1 MPERYGNEVKMLE
14 IIRIERKRIL
24 SIRAFLF
31 FLAIVALFSIYSVYS
46 ILRSYEVPGAAGI
59 AVTWNENLSHA
70 KAGQQETQ
78 IDREFLNLMRQH
90 EGEFT
95 YVDERN
101 LVELVAANYD
111 GKSVRDLSDE
121 DIGNFYLKRL
131 SNIRAMLEESQVI
144 RYTQEEIEQFMQ
156 SAGQVSEIEFAYA
169 EGWKVLND
177 GMNAFVPV
185 LLILISVLLLSLFG
199 IDPKSNMTELY
210 RSTKLGK
217 VPLDHAR
224 VLAAYIIGVFL
235 YLTGI
240 ALHFVIKMVPFGL
253 KGGNQC
259 IQSNVKTFFSLYN
272 ITNLQQF
279 LLNVI
284 VGLAAL
290 LFVISFLLFVTVIM
304 EKIMT
309 SAVVFVFFWILLL
322 LFEQMYLWPVNHY
335 FANFMPL
342 RMTSFSHYYVGNE
355 IYRMFGSSLS
365 CMSWSVLVSVL
376 LSGILLAATIGWEK
390 VKRKRGLY

>member
-1 MPERYGNEVKMLE
+1 MLE

-24 SIRAFLF
+24 SIRVFLV
-31 FLAIVALFSIYSVYS
+31 FLAIIALFSTYSVYS
-46 ILRSYEVPGAAGI
+46 ILKSYEVPGSAGI
-59 AVTWNENLSHA
+59 AVTWHENLSHA
-70 KAGQQETQ
+70 KADQQKTQ

-90 EGEFT
+90 EEECT

-101 LVELVAANYD
+101 LAELVAVNYD
-111 GKSVRDLSDE
+111 GKSLRDLSDE
-121 DIGNFYLKRL
+121 DIDNFYLSRL
-131 SNIRAMLEESQVI
+131 SNIRAMLEESQMI
-144 RYTQEEIEQFMQ
+144 RYTQKEIEQFMQ
-156 SAGQVSEIEFAYA
+156 SAGQVSEIQFGYA

-177 GMNAFVPV
+177 GMNVFVPV
-185 LLILISVLLLSLFG
+185 LLILISVLLLPLFG
-199 IDPKSNMTELY
+199 IDSKSNMTELY
-210 RSTKLGK
+210 RSTKYGK

-235 YLTGI
+235 YLAGI

-290 LFVISFLLFVTVIM
+290 LFTVSFLIFVTVIM
-304 EKIMT
+304 EKVMT
-309 SAVVFVFFWILLL
+309 SAVIFVFFWILLL
-322 LFEQMYLWPVNHY
+322 LFEQMSLWPINHY

-355 IYRMFGSSLS
+355 IYRVFGSSLS
-365 CMSWSVLVSVL
+365 CMRWSILVSAL
-376 LSGILLAATIGWEK
+376 LSGILLAAVIGWEK

>member
-1 MPERYGNEVKMLE
+1 MLE

-24 SIRAFLF
+24 GIKVFLV
-31 FLAIVALFSIYSVYS
+31 FLAIVVLFSAYSVYS
-46 ILRSYEVPGAAGI
+46 MLRSYEVPGSAGI
-59 AVTWNENLSHA
+59 AVTWHENLSHA
-70 KAGQQETQ
+70 KADRQKTQ
-78 IDREFLNLMRQH
+78 IDRELLNLMRQQ
-90 EGEFT
+90 EDGFT

-101 LVELVAANYD
+101 LEELVAANYG
-111 GKSVRDLSDE
+111 GKSIGDLSDE
-121 DIGNFYLKRL
+121 DISSFYLRRL

-144 RYTQEEIEQFMQ
+144 RYTQKEIEQFMQ
-156 SAGQVSEIEFAYA
+156 HAGQVSEIPFGYA

-177 GMNAFVPV
+177 GMNVFVPV
-185 LLILISVLLLSLFG
+185 LLILISVLLLPLFG

-210 RSTKLGK
+210 RSTKYGK

-224 VLAAYIIGVFL
+224 VLAAYIIGAFL
-235 YLTGI
+235 YLSGI
-240 ALHFVIKMVPFGL
+240 VLHFVIKMAPFGL
-253 KGGNQC
+253 IGWNQC

-279 LLNVI
+279 LLNVMI
-284 VGLAAL
+284 GLAAL
-290 LFVISFLLFVTVIM
+290 LFVVSFLLFVTVIM
-304 EKIMT
+304 EKIMA
-309 SAVVFVFFWILLL
+309 SAVIFVFFWILLL

-355 IYRMFGSSLS
+355 IYRVFGSSLS
-365 CMSWSVLVSVL
+365 CMKWCVLVAVL

-390 VKRKRGLY
+390 VKRKKGLY

>member
-1 MPERYGNEVKMLE
+1 MLE

-24 SIRAFLF
+24 SIRVFLV

-46 ILRSYEVPGAAGI
+46 ILRSYEVPGSAGI
-59 AVTWNENLSHA
+59 AVTWRENLSHA
-70 KAGQQETQ
+70 KTDQQNAQ
-78 IDREFLNLMRQH
+78 IDRELLSMMRQH

-101 LVELVAANYD
+101 LEELVAVNYA
-111 GKSVRDLSDE
+111 GRSIRDLSDE
-121 DIGNFYLKRL
+121 DISNFYLRRL
-131 SNIRAMLEESQVI
+131 SNIRAMLEESQAI
-144 RYTQEEIEQFMQ
+144 CYTQEEIERFMQ
-156 SAGQVSEIEFAYA
+156 NAGQISEIQFGYA

-177 GMNAFVPV
+177 GMNVFVPV
-185 LLILISVLLLSLFG
+185 LLILISVLLLPLFG
-199 IDPKSNMTELY
+199 IDPKINMTELY
-210 RSTKLGK
+210 RSTKYGK
-217 VPLDHAR
+217 APLDHAR

-235 YLTGI
+235 YLSGI
-240 ALHFVIKMVPFGL
+240 VLHFAIKMVPFGL
-253 KGGNQC
+253 KGWNQC

-279 LLNVI
+279 LLNVMI
-284 VGLAAL
+284 GLVAL
-290 LFVISFLLFVTVIM
+290 LFVVSFLLLVSVIM

-309 SAVVFVFFWILLL
+309 SAVIFVFFWILLL

-355 IYRMFGSSLS
+355 IYRVFGSSLS
-365 CMSWSVLVSVL
+365 CMTWSMMLSGLLAGIMLVS
-376 LSGILLAATIGWEK
+376 AIGWEK
-390 VKRKRGLY
+390 LRRNRGLY

>member
-24 SIRAFLF
+24 SIRAFLV

-70 KAGQQETQ
+70 KEAQQETQ

-101 LVELVAANYD
+101 LVELVAVNYD

-177 GMNAFVPV
+177 GMNDFVPV
-185 LLILISVLLLSLFG
+185 LLILISVLLLPLFG
-199 IDPKSNMTELY
+199 IDSKSNMTELY

-224 VLAAYIIGVFL
+224 ILAAYIIGFFL

-284 VGLAAL
+284 VGLVAL
-290 LFVISFLLFVTVIM
+290 LFVISFLLLVTVIM

-322 LFEQMYLWPVNHY
+322 LFEQMYLWPINHY

-342 RMTSFSHYYVGNE
+342 RMTSLSHYYVGNE
-355 IYRMFGSSLS
+355 IYRVFGSSLS

>member
-1 MPERYGNEVKMLE
+1 MLE

-24 SIRAFLF
+24 GIKVFLV
-31 FLAIVALFSIYSVYS
+31 FLAIVVLFSAYSVYS
-46 ILRSYEVPGAAGI
+46 MLRSYEVPGSAGI
-59 AVTWNENLSHA
+59 AVTWHENLSHA
-70 KAGQQETQ
+70 KADRQKTQ
-78 IDREFLNLMRQH
+78 IDRELLNLMRQQ
-90 EGEFT
+90 EDGFT

-101 LVELVAANYD
+101 LEELVAANYG
-111 GKSVRDLSDE
+111 GKSIGDLSDE
-121 DIGNFYLKRL
+121 DISSFYLRRL

-144 RYTQEEIEQFMQ
+144 RYTQKEIEQFMQ
-156 SAGQVSEIEFAYA
+156 HAGQVSEIPFGYA

-177 GMNAFVPV
+177 GMNVFVPV
-185 LLILISVLLLSLFG
+185 LLILISVLLLPLFG

-210 RSTKLGK
+210 RSTKYGK

-224 VLAAYIIGVFL
+224 VLAAYIIGAFL
-235 YLTGI
+235 YLSGI
-240 ALHFVIKMVPFGL
+240 VLHFVIKMAPFGL
-253 KGGNQC
+253 IGWNQC

-279 LLNVI
+279 LLNVMI
-284 VGLAAL
+284 GLAAL
-290 LFVISFLLFVTVIM
+290 LFVVSFLLFVTVIM
-304 EKIMT
+304 EKIMA
-309 SAVVFVFFWILLL
+309 SAVIFVFFWILLL

-355 IYRMFGSSLS
+355 IYRVFGSSLS
-365 CMSWSVLVSVL
+365 CMKWCVLVAVL

-390 VKRKRGLY
+390 KKKKKGLY